1 MVEWAAKGSSRP
13 NSPPLPPL
21 QPMLRSATIPAM
33 TRILPPLVLCA
44 AAGLAVAGGPPASPT
59 EAAARLEARMAAGE
73 GVLLPDADA
82 ELVRHA
88 GTIDLAE
95 GDWPAAFHARAGG
108 TICVAVSPLT
118 GDYGFFDESG
128 ECFFT
133 LVPVLPTTENWV
145 APFRRAEEGSFP
157 DDDLYAPWRLVD
169 VWSLS
174 HAEFAES
181 AEYVSHAESAE
192 NAASLV
198 SRHSSLVTR
207 GTASPATNLSFT
219 AFSFTETNLLFVA
232 AWPTNEALPDATLD
246 LYGSTNL
253 LDPRW
258 LFLSSHPA
266 TNPPVPFSVDPATL
280 PWYVEPTQHVHDATC
295 VSITNVV
302 LSPLDG
308 TTVYT
313 NALWSC
319 ETNRAPG
326 ACGFFRLGTHCDS
339 DGDGLPDARE
349 TLVAGTDP
357 ASPDTDG
364 DGVPDDLTAEEWLS
378 HPLWAH
384 NGDCTNLVIFLYEPI
399 TNGVAA
405 LRFDDLC
412 IPLATNAGP
421 WCLCIPT
428 NAVVDCRLVAEPGVV
443 VMLWYGPPEA
453 AVPTRSLVPGWSVP
467 ASVAVPIW
475 CDAPM
480 AVFGGNDWGGGSCR
494 FARPTLRVRTGE
506 PGQDGG
512 LGVCVHAPDGIARFT
527 WSVEPA
533 VCTGLVAVG
542 TGAVETDESGP
553 GFSIDVSD
561 AVPGPAGT
569 RGGVLSVHSWQQ
581 PFFGTPVLWGELS
594 EAVSAHLCE
603 RWSDGL
609 AFCLSCGGFHRPPA
623 SPSCLHAAWCATKSS
638 LETNCDCARPFVRIG
653 GEGSFVL
660 AADDGACCPVHAG
673 ASNPAT
679 LLQAPQGLGASVANG
694 VLGVAPEARSP
705 TIGGFVARYRILDGD
720 GGVYRDL
727 SLPFTCA
734 DLGVD
739 PCLSD
744 AQVPYEWEEAGPDAY
759 YLQDGTFYVAR
770 RADPYPVRLWNE
782 SPSDARL
789 VFAFASPTNG
799 PGLFD
804 PSLGTRHSSL
814 VTTNAAPFA
823 ALNDDRTVYLDALCS
838 NVLATLSLTL
848 SDPIADRRF
857 LSESLA
863 VKVVDT
869 AVGEHW
875 HVRSATDAISWD
887 FSDAPEDVY
896 AYLWR
901 PNADGPFGDLVGFTL
916 DKTPSLSLD
925 LPPGDYL
932 LDFYFP
938 RVYDGGSWA
947 AWSTNYLHIR
957 PVPEFARDVVGVQ
970 CRTDR
975 RVEVALTNDTFHSD
989 IQWTLSP
996 IVANGPRLFA
1006 TSNSVAAATS
1016 MSGVSNVWVSAGT
1029 VPGVYQVTA
1038 SYPGFTNATAYV
1050 IDPIVDINGD
1060 FFRNGTIADDPR
1072 ESDPVCF
1079 TNDFGFVIPCNNND
1093 SDGNL
1098 IPDVGDTVVN
1108 GFADA
1113 FDLNRIV
1120 VNGLGLDGVSD
1131 CLLSRIKLRMIPFN
1145 PVDTSFPE
1153 LRPWQ
1158 KIRLFPSDEPET
1170 ETIGDDV
1177 EEIGYNL
1184 NQLPIDADT
1193 EALVFVEGK
1202 KHGASLG
1209 IRLQASLD
1217 GIVFGEDAIQMLVEP
1232 VVVLS
1237 NLDPAY
1243 ALFASPGTD
1252 LFSSNLLLE
1261 APVGL
1266 PLGFIDEELLFPQDS
1281 GELCQT
1287 FKHPSPPNGETTI
1300 LTFRPTELTNFISAT
1315 IGTARLFPTK
1325 NNDGG
1330 NIESTPPLPGF
1341 PLGRIIVGDTISYGP
1356 SNYLAQQSVQTRSGE
1371 LVVLPVDWLTVG
1383 HVDELFSFIES
1394 TNGYVCLVADLDL
1407 GISLLSSF
1415 TNHLEGSYT
1424 FTKSHLLSL
1433 YSNPD
1438 EIPFIEEVRSNL
1450 SDIRMKIAQLLG
1462 VDQTALVRV
1471 PVLFS
1476 PSHPLPGRRDTL
1488 SHAKLPNL
1496 VNLLFVKTESGN
1508 RKIIMPRPDYQ
1519 PFQEYMEN
1527 LLGELGYDSN
1537 EYAFIDTSELHP
1549 NYGEVHCGTNVQ
1561 RLRSP

>member
-13 NSPPLPPL
+13 NSPPSLPPL

-174 HAEFAES
+174 HAES

-198 SRHSSLVTR
+198 TRHSSLVTR
-207 GTASPATNLSFT
+207 GAARPATNLSFT

-553 GFSIDVSD
+553 GLSIDVSD

-623 SPSCLHAAWCATKSS
+623 SPSCRHAAWCATKSS

-848 SDPIADRRF
+848 SDPIADRTF

-875 HVRSATDAISWD
+875 RVRSATDTISWD

-901 PNADGPFGDLVGFTL
+901 PNADSIFGDLVGFKL
-916 DKTPSLSLD
+916 GKTPSLSLD

-947 AWSTNYLHIR
+947 AWSTNYLHI
-957 PVPEFARDVVGVQ
+957 VH
-970 CRTDR
+970 T
-975 RVEVALTNDTFHSD
+975 EVTPLENLRFTNATERACFALTNNNGQAANWTISPVVAGGPTLFSSKTGGAGSAARLDNATSVWVRAGTMPGNYTITATHPHCPASTTNATFTVGRIDVESLLFNWDTTSSTND
-989 IQWTLSP
+989 AINLRWNYKDEINLATGEWTRAGYRAPACYVTNAWP
-996 IVANGPRLFA
+996 IVRA
-1006 TSNSVAAATS
+1006 TFSAAPADLSSVTLLAETDAAIGGFAATNVAFAAGAAS
-1016 MSGVSNVWVSAGT
+1016 DVALSTQSTTTNCILKESFDLTWKAVVSNGTEVVTNTLGRTDGHVFYTILDKPKLPWTDSEIANTNVWVSALEF
-1029 VPGVYQVTA
+1029 VTK
-1038 SYPGFTNATAYV
+1038 TNACFGETTQHGAISNLTRCLFQDCHFTYDTTSGNPHFFDSTNRAFQMSDYV
-1050 IDPIVDINGD
+1050 SAANTTTDKTVNCFDQAHGLSFLSALCGIPAEIVRMEPFGYLNPGHLVGVSGLCNNP
-1060 FFRNGTIADDPR
+1060 FYSSPR
-1072 ESDPVCF
+1072 STSTNPSCG
-1079 TNDFGFVIPCNNND
+1079 TNDTSRSKFSCHFFVRHNSSIFD
-1093 SDGNL
+1093 SCAG
-1098 IPDVGDTVVN
+1098 P
-1108 GFADA
+1108 A
-1113 FDLNRIV
+1113 
-1120 VNGLGLDGVSD
+1120 LGTETLSEYVS
-1131 CLLSRIKLRMIPFN
+1131 RM
-1145 PVDTSFPE
+1145 VDTST
-1153 LRPWQ
+1153 
-1158 KIRLFPSDEPET
+1158 SDERFY
-1170 ETIGDDV
+1170 
-1177 EEIGYNL
+1177 EIPYRDIYGFVHKK
-1184 NQLPIDADT
+1184 T
-1193 EALVFVEGK
+1193 VEG
-1202 KHGASLG
+1202 GVATN
-1209 IRLQASLD
+1209 A
-1217 GIVFGEDAIQMLVEP
+1217 VP
-1232 VVVLS
+1232 
-1237 NLDPAY
+1237 Y
-1243 ALFASPGTD
+1243 TD
-1252 LFSSNLLLE
+1252 
-1261 APVGL
+1261 
-1266 PLGFIDEELLFPQDS
+1266 I
-1281 GELCQT
+1281 
-1287 FKHPSPPNGETTI
+1287 KTI
-1300 LTFRPTELTNFISAT
+1300 E
-1315 IGTARLFPTK
+1315 
-1325 NNDGG
+1325 
-1330 NIESTPPLPGF
+1330 
-1341 PLGRIIVGDTISYGP
+1341 
-1356 SNYLAQQSVQTRSGE
+1356 
-1371 LVVLPVDWLTVG
+1371 
-1383 HVDELFSFIES
+1383 
-1394 TNGYVCLVADLDL
+1394 
-1407 GISLLSSF
+1407 
-1415 TNHLEGSYT
+1415 
-1424 FTKSHLLSL
+1424 
-1433 YSNPD
+1433 
-1438 EIPFIEEVRSNL
+1438 
-1450 SDIRMKIAQLLG
+1450 
-1462 VDQTALVRV
+1462 
-1471 PVLFS
+1471 
-1476 PSHPLPGRRDTL
+1476 
-1488 SHAKLPNL
+1488 
-1496 VNLLFVKTESGN
+1496 
-1508 RKIIMPRPDYQ
+1508 
-1519 PFQEYMEN
+1519 
-1527 LLGELGYDSN
+1527 
-1537 EYAFIDTSELHP
+1537 
-1549 NYGEVHCGTNVQ
+1549 
-1561 RLRSP
+1561 

>member
-759 YLQDGTFYVAR
+759 YLQDGTFYLAR
-770 RADPYPVRLWNE
+770 RAAPYPIRLWNE

-848 SDPIADRRF
+848 SDPIADRTF

-875 HVRSATDAISWD
+875 RVRSATDAISWD

-947 AWSTNYLHIR
+947 AWSTNYLHI
-957 PVPEFARDVVGVQ
+957 VH
-970 CRTDR
+970 T
-975 RVEVALTNDTFHSD
+975 EVTPLENLRFTNATERACFALTNNNG
-989 IQWTLSP
+989 QAANWTISP
-996 IVANGPRLFA
+996 VVAGGPTLFSSKTGGAGSAARLDNA
-1006 TSNSVAAATS
+1006 TSVWVRAGTMPGNYTITATHPYCPASTTNATFTVGRIDVESLLFNWDTTSSANDAINLRWNYKDEINLATGEWTRAGYRAPACYVTNAWPIIRATFSAAPADLSSVTLLAETDAAIGGFAVTNVSFSNGAASNVVLSTRSATTNCVLKEAFDLTWKAV
-1016 MSGVSNVWVSAGT
+1016 VSNEIEIVTNTLGKTDGHVFYTIIGEPKLPWTDSEIANTNVWVSALELLTRADSCAGKT
-1029 VPGVYQVTA
+1029 TELNALSMLTRYLFSACGFSYDTSEGMPHYLDFSDNWFLLGNYISSCMSASPSKVNCFDQAHGLSYLAAAIGIDTDILRMEPFGYLNPGHLVGITNLCNNPFYTA
-1038 SYPGFTNATAYV
+1038 SWASIHVPLCG
-1050 IDPIVDINGD
+1050 
-1060 FFRNGTIADDPR
+1060 
-1072 ESDPVCF
+1072 
-1079 TNDFGFVIPCNNND
+1079 TNDTNRTKFKCHFFVRLGTLICDACAGPATGTEDC
-1093 SDGNL
+1093 SDY
-1098 IPDVGDTVVN
+1098 
-1108 GFADA
+1108 
-1113 FDLNRIV
+1113 
-1120 VNGLGLDGVSD
+1120 VS
-1131 CLLSRIKLRMIPFN
+1131 RM
-1145 PVDTSFPE
+1145 VDTSTH
-1153 LRPWQ
+1153 
-1158 KIRLFPSDEPET
+1158 DEQFYA
-1170 ETIGDDV
+1170 V
-1177 EEIGYNL
+1177 EEQDIFGFWHIRTVEGGVPSNAV
-1184 NQLPIDADT
+1184 PFTDT
-1193 EALVFVEGK
+1193 EGM
-1202 KHGASLG
+1202 
-1209 IRLQASLD
+1209 R
-1217 GIVFGEDAIQMLVEP
+1217 
-1232 VVVLS
+1232 
-1237 NLDPAY
+1237 
-1243 ALFASPGTD
+1243 
-1252 LFSSNLLLE
+1252 
-1261 APVGL
+1261 
-1266 PLGFIDEELLFPQDS
+1266 
-1281 GELCQT
+1281 
-1287 FKHPSPPNGETTI
+1287 
-1300 LTFRPTELTNFISAT
+1300 
-1315 IGTARLFPTK
+1315 
-1325 NNDGG
+1325 
-1330 NIESTPPLPGF
+1330 
-1341 PLGRIIVGDTISYGP
+1341 
-1356 SNYLAQQSVQTRSGE
+1356 
-1371 LVVLPVDWLTVG
+1371 
-1383 HVDELFSFIES
+1383 
-1394 TNGYVCLVADLDL
+1394 
-1407 GISLLSSF
+1407 
-1415 TNHLEGSYT
+1415 
-1424 FTKSHLLSL
+1424 
-1433 YSNPD
+1433 
-1438 EIPFIEEVRSNL
+1438 
-1450 SDIRMKIAQLLG
+1450 
-1462 VDQTALVRV
+1462 
-1471 PVLFS
+1471 
-1476 PSHPLPGRRDTL
+1476 
-1488 SHAKLPNL
+1488 
-1496 VNLLFVKTESGN
+1496 
-1508 RKIIMPRPDYQ
+1508 
-1519 PFQEYMEN
+1519 
-1527 LLGELGYDSN
+1527 
-1537 EYAFIDTSELHP
+1537 
-1549 NYGEVHCGTNVQ
+1549 
-1561 RLRSP
+1561 